1 MFDWEVR
8 LTELRCH
15 SSEWLRARDTEL
27 ETEQRAL
34 KVEQLAVRRILD
46 ERGQV
51 DVNEEILRG
60 RHNESPRTVRQ
71 NTEVARQLESLPA
84 IAAAAH
90 AGSLSWDQLK
100 PLVEIATPE
109 TDARW
114 ADRAPRYSP
123 ADLERIA
130 RKQKT
135 PTAADAQARR
145 DARDFR
151 FWVRPGSGMVSGHFE
166 LPDVDGAFAKSVFER
181 MAERRKPP
189 AGEPWAKL
197 GHRMADA
204 FIDLCTNYTDGNPGP
219 LRAHITFH
227 VPPDGP
233 AEVDGIP
240 IADSTLADL
249 MQNAMASNVTVEGG
263 QLSGARTDTDAIPAE
278 TKRFVTARDHH
289 CRVGTCDETTNLDY
303 HHLIPR
309 SEGGSHDPDNIVL
322 ACKRRRHHQMLV
334 PNGPWRLEGNPAE
347 PDGLHLERV
356 KQVARAP

>member
-1 MFDWEVR
+1 MFDWDVH
-8 LTELRCH
+8 LDELRGH
-15 SSEWLRARDTEL
+15 TTEWLRARDTEL
-27 ETEQRAL
+27 EAQQRAL
-34 KVEQLAVRRILD
+34 KVEQLAVRRVLD

-51 DVNEEILRG
+51 DVNEDILRG
-60 RHNESPRTVRQ
+60 RHNESPRTARQ
-71 NTEVARQLESLPA
+71 NREVARQLEALPA

-90 AGSLSWDQLK
+90 AGVLSWDQLK
-100 PLVEIATPE
+100 PLAEIATPE

-114 ADRAPRYSP
+114 AERASRYSP

-130 RKQKT
+130 RKQKI

-145 DARDFR
+145 EARDFR
-151 FWVRPGSGMVSGHFE
+151 FWVRPGSGMMSGHFE
-166 LPDVDGAFAKSVFER
+166 LPDVDGAFAKRVFER

-189 AGEPWAKL
+189 TGQPWEKL

-204 FIDLCTNYTDGNPGP
+204 FIDLCKNYTDGNPGP

-233 AEVDGIP
+233 AEVDGMP
-240 IADSTLADL
+240 IADTTVSDL
-249 MQNAMASNVTVEGG
+249 MEHATVSNVTVSDGV
-263 QLSGARTDTDAIPAE
+263 LYGARTGTDDIPAE
-278 TKRFVTARDHH
+278 TKRFVRARDHH
-289 CRVGTCDETTNLDY
+289 CRVGTCDETESLDY

-309 SEGGSHDPDNIVL
+309 SDGGTHNPDNIVL

-334 PNGPWRLEGNPAE
+334 PNGPWRLEGDPSE
-347 PDGLHLERV
+347 PDGLRLERV

>member
-15 SSEWLRARDTEL
+15 SSEWLRARDAEL
-27 ETEQRAL
+27 EAQQRAL
-34 KVEQLAVRRILD
+34 KVEQLAVRRVLD

-51 DVNEEILRG
+51 DLNEEVLRG
-60 RHNESPRTVRQ
+60 RHNESPRTTRQ
-71 NTEVARQLESLPA
+71 NREVARQLEALPA
-84 IAAAAH
+84 IAAVAH
-90 AGSLSWDQLK
+90 AGALSWDQLK

-114 ADRAPRYSP
+114 AERAPRYSP

-130 RKQKT
+130 RTHKI
-135 PTAADAQARR
+135 PTAADAKARR
-145 DARDFR
+145 EARDWQ
-151 FWVRPGSGMVSGHFE
+151 FWVRPGSGMMSVRGE

-181 MAERRKPP
+181 MAERRKPA

-204 FIDLCTNYTDGNPGP
+204 FIDLCKNYADANPGP

-240 IADSTLADL
+240 IADATVADL
-249 MQNAMASNVTVEGG
+249 LENATTSNVTVGDG
-263 QLSGARTDTDAIPAE
+263 RLSGARTNTDDIPAE
-278 TKRFVTARDHH
+278 TKRFVRARDHH
-289 CRVGTCDETTNLDY
+289 CRVGTCDETTSLDY

-309 SEGGSHDPDNIVL
+309 CEGGTHDPNNVVL

-334 PNGPWRLEGNPAE
+334 PNGPWRLEGNPCE
-347 PDGLHLERV
+347 PDGLRLERV
-356 KQVARAP
+356 KHLARAP

>member
-1 MFDWEVR
+1 MFDWTNR
-8 LTELRCH
+8 LTEIRCH
-15 SSEWLRARDTEL
+15 DTAWIRTRL
-27 ETEQRAL
+27 DGVVAEQRAL
-34 KVEQLAVRRILD
+34 KVEELALRRVLD
-46 ERGQV
+46 ERGKV
-51 DVNEEILRG
+51 DLNEEILRG
-60 RHNESPRTVRQ
+60 SHNESPRTIRQ
-71 NTEVARQLESLPA
+71 TNEVARQLESLPA

-100 PLVEIATPE
+100 PLVEFATPE

-114 ADRAPRYSP
+114 AERAPRYSP

-130 RKQKT
+130 RKQKV
-135 PTAADAQARR
+135 PTEADAKARR
-145 DARDFR
+145 EARDFR

-181 MAERRKPP
+181 MAERRKPA
-189 AGEPWAKL
+189 AGQPWEKL

-204 FIDLCTNYTDGNPGP
+204 FIDLCKNYADATPGP
-219 LRAHITFH
+219 LRSHITFH

-249 MQNAMASNVTVEGG
+249 LEHATTSNVTVGDG
-263 QLSGARTDTDAIPAE
+263 QLSGARTDTDDIPAE

-289 CRVGTCDETTNLDY
+289 CRVGTCDETESLDY

-309 SEGGSHDPDNIVL
+309 CEGGTHDPDNIVL

-334 PNGPWRLEGNPAE
+334 PNGSWRLEGNPSE

-356 KQVARAP
+356 KHTARAP